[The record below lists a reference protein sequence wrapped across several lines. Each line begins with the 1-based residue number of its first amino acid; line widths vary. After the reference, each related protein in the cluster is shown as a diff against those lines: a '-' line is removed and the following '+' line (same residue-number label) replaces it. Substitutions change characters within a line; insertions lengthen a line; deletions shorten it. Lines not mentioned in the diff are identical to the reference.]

1 MSMHKLFFS
10 VQRFFLICAVCLPL
24 SAIAQ
29 SASPKG
35 IGQALA
41 DDVLAGWNIDI
52 SASGEGLPSG
62 QGNAILGAQLY
73 VEKCQA
79 CHGVNGTGG
88 PANKLTGG
96 SASLSTSAPLKSIGS
111 FWPYATTL
119 FDYIRR
125 AMPLTSPQSL
135 SAEQVYAL
143 SAYLLFINGII
154 EESHTLD
161 ARSLPLVRM
170 PNRQGFKPVID
181 ALPD

>member
-1 MSMHKLFFS
+1 MFMHKL
-10 VQRFFLICAVCLPL
+10 RNGLLLFLLAGVISTPL
-24 SAIAQ
+24 SVTAQ

-35 IGQALA
+35 IGQALP
-41 DDVLAGWNIDI
+41 DHVLAGWDIDV

-62 QGNAILGAQLY
+62 QGNAKLGAPIY

-88 PANKLTGG
+88 SANKLTGG
-96 SASLSTSAPLKSIGS
+96 SASLSTSTPLKSIGS

-135 SAEQVYAL
+135 SAEEVYAL
-143 SAYLLFINGII
+143 SACLLYINGII

-161 ARSLPLVRM
+161 SRSLPLVRM

-181 ALPD
+181 ALPE